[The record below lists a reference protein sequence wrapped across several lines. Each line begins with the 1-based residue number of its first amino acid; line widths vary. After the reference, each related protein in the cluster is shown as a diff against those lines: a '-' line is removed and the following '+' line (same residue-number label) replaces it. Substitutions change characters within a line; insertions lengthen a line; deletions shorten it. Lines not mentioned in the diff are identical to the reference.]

1 MNKMNSSG
9 PLRRRLAFALALGL
23 SGCAQ
28 TVSLAGADTF
38 AAVLPSQNKSAAP
51 SKDRASHNDR
61 QSEAK
66 GGTRSRGAEPELD
79 TIDYASPDGP
89 IIRVALMTDLTTVT
103 LSCALGLMVNRASS
117 SFDEGKRVPGG
128 SLRVELSQQSD
139 SGPAAPIQTSAA
151 AYRVIVRYSYESR
164 VARNLVEDLK
174 KKFFEPVTM
183 TYDENQNE
191 YAVLIGQCPTRAE
204 ATKLAE
210 RLRKAGYEGLR
221 IVSDPKSENIL
232 APDSYTVASARAAKY
247 KGQPGPIA
255 GRPIQLAAFAG
266 DKIAASSGD
275 ELIVIPAASAS
286 TANLIKQKAV
296 SFGSDERSKR
306 SKGDHAELTAQ
317 PLAAGQPP
325 AVRVGGRD
333 YRGEMHLVLNARGLI
348 NVVNVLPLEE
358 YLRGVV
364 LMEIPLGSPREIEA
378 LKAQAVAARSYAL
391 SHMGHHQDRGYDLVN
406 DARSQAYGGLTSER
420 ELTNRAT
427 EETRGVVALYPNE
440 AGKLMPIEALY
451 TANCGGR
458 TENNE
463 EVFGGK
469 ARGYLRSV
477 ACVPDRQPL
486 AGRDIV
492 TNRTIEPLIGPEGH
506 LIAREVA
513 TLSVLGFSLP
523 RRVTNNYLQGAP
535 DRDEVMSWTEQT
547 ARLARREKPS
557 FTRGDVTR
565 LAEFARLVSSSVYGE
580 GRASS
585 LLGPAD
591 IDYLLAG
598 VRVEQLPR
606 EARADVA
613 MLLRD
618 GILHLHSAAL
628 DGHATITRG
637 QAIETLAH
645 SVLFKSTAD
654 LKSQISNPRSQ
665 LADFKIET
673 SARAERGRLILAAP
687 SSPGNSALRGQ
698 TPRFTSVN
706 INGPASI
713 GRLEQDETRDD
724 RSSRAAIEI
733 ATPRMTEEDGSQRN
747 PKPDSIEI
755 AEGAW
760 LFRNVGR
767 ASYAVDRLTLIGGE
781 RVTYHLNSTGQAD
794 FLEASVS
801 AQGAS
806 TDRLSSVG
814 RWQERVTVEELQQ
827 RLARSRVN
835 VGQLKNVEPIAFSTS
850 NRVSELEVTGDQGH
864 SRLRGRQITSA
875 LGLKETLFVVAA
887 EKDARGR
894 VVAFVFTGR
903 GWGHGVGMC
912 QHGAYELA
920 KDGNSYTAIL
930 QKYYTGIKLQE
941 MY

>member
-1 MNKMNSSG
+1 MNSSG
-9 PLRRRLAFALALGL
+9 RLRRRLAFALALGV
-23 SGCAQ
+23 SGFPQ
-28 TVSLAGADTF
+28 LVSLAGADSF
-38 AAVLPSQNKSAAP
+38 AAVLPSQNKTAAP
-51 SKDRASHNDR
+51 SNDRASHNNR

-66 GGTRSRGAEPELD
+66 SSTRSRGAEPALD
-79 TIDYASPDGP
+79 LVQYASPDGP
-89 IIRVALMTDLTTVT
+89 IIRVALMTDVTSVT
-103 LSCALGLMVNRASS
+103 LSCASGLTVNRMSA
-117 SFDEGKRVPGG
+117 SFDEGKRVSIG
-128 SLRVELSQQSD
+128 SLRVELSQHSD
-139 SGPAAPIQTSAA
+139 PVAPVESSPA

-164 VARNLVEDLK
+164 VARNLVDELK

-191 YAVLIGQCPTRAE
+191 YAVLIGQCPTRSE
-204 ATKLAE
+204 AAKLAE
-210 RLRKAGYEGLR
+210 RLRKAGYESLR
-221 IVSDPKSENIL
+221 IVSDPLTE
-232 APDSYTVASARAAKY
+232 DTVASESATGANARTAKN
-247 KGQPGPIA
+247 KGQPGYVA
-255 GRPIQLAAFAG
+255 GRPLQLAAFAG

-275 ELIVIPAASAS
+275 ELIVIPAESTS
-286 TANLIKQKAV
+286 TANLIKQRAV
-296 SFGSDERSKR
+296 SFGVDERSKR
-306 SKGDHAELTAQ
+306 SKGGQAEVTAQ
-317 PLAAGQPP
+317 PLAAVQPP
-325 AVRVGGRD
+325 AVRVGARD

-348 NVVNVLPLEE
+348 NVVNVLPLED

-406 DARSQAYGGLTSER
+406 DARAQTYGGLTSER

-427 EETRGVVALYPNE
+427 DETRGVVAVYPNE
-440 AGKLMPIEALY
+440 AGKLVPIEALY

-492 TNRTIEPLIGPEGH
+492 TNRTIEPLIGPEGR

-513 TLSVLGFSLP
+513 TLSVLGFELP
-523 RRVTNNYLQGAP
+523 RRVTNNYLLGAP
-535 DRDEVMSWTEQT
+535 DRDEVRSWTEQT

-565 LAEFARLVSSSVYGE
+565 LAEFARLIATSVYGE

-585 LLGPAD
+585 LLGAAD

-598 VRVEQLPR
+598 VRVEQLPG

-637 QAIETLAH
+637 QAIETLART
-645 SVLFKSTAD
+645 VLFKSTAD
-654 LKSQISNPRSQ
+654 LKSQLSNPRSQ

-673 SARAERGRLILAAP
+673 SAPAERGRLILAAP
-687 SSPGNSALRGQ
+687 GSPGNTASRGQ

-706 INGPASI
+706 ISGPASN
-713 GRLEQDETRDD
+713 GRLEQDETREDK
-724 RSSRAAIEI
+724 SSRAAKDI
-733 ATPRMTEEDGSQRN
+733 ATPRVTEQDSSQRN
-747 PKPDSIEI
+747 LKPGGIEI

-760 LFRNVGR
+760 LFRNVGGE
-767 ASYAVDRLTLIGGE
+767 SYAVDRLTLIGGE
-781 RVTYHLNSTGQAD
+781 RVTYHLNSNGQAD

-801 AQGAS
+801 AQSAS
-806 TDRLSSVG
+806 SGRLSIVG

-835 VGQLKNVEPIAFSTS
+835 VGQLKNVEPVAFSTS

-875 LGLKETLFVVAA
+875 LGLKETLFVVTA

-920 KDGNSYTAIL
+920 KDGYSYTAIL
-930 QKYYTGIKLQE
+930 QKYYTGVKVQE
-941 MY
+941 VY

>member
-1 MNKMNSSG
+1 MNTMNRSG
-9 PLRRRLAFALALGL
+9 GLRRRLAFALALGV
-23 SGCAQ
+23 SGCAHN
-28 TVSLAGADTF
+28 VSLVGADSF
-38 AAVLPSQNKSAAP
+38 AAVLPAQNKSNAP
-51 SKDRASHNDR
+51 STDRAGYSNR

-66 GGTRSRGAEPELD
+66 STARARAAEQA
-79 TIDYASPDGP
+79 IDAVHYDSPDGP
-89 IIRVALMTDLTTVT
+89 IIRVALMTDVTSVT
-103 LSCALGLMVNRASS
+103 LSCASGLTVNRTSAGLEDGQRVAS
-117 SFDEGKRVPGG
+117 G
-128 SLRVELSQQSD
+128 SLRVELSQHSEPVREVE
-139 SGPAAPIQTSAA
+139 SSPA

-164 VARNLVEDLK
+164 VARNLVDELK
-174 KKFFEPVTM
+174 KKFFEPVAM

-191 YAVLIGQCPTRAE
+191 YAVLIGHCPTRGE
-204 ATKLAE
+204 ASKLAE

-221 IVSDPKSENIL
+221 IVSDPLTQS
-232 APDSYTVASARAAKY
+232 SVASESTTGPTARPAKY
-247 KGQPGPIA
+247 NRQPGSIG
-255 GRPIQLAAFAG
+255 GRPIQLVAFAG
-266 DKIAASSGD
+266 DKIAASSAD
-275 ELIVIPAASAS
+275 ELVVTPAESTS
-286 TANLIKQKAV
+286 TANLIKQRAA
-296 SFGSDERSKR
+296 SLGADERGKR
-306 SKGDHAELTAQ
+306 SKGDQAELTAQ
-317 PLAAGQPP
+317 PLAAAQPP
-325 AVRVGGRD
+325 AVRVSGRD
-333 YRGEMHLVLNARGLI
+333 YRGAMHLALNARGLI

-364 LMEIPLGSPREIEA
+364 LMEIPMGSVREIEA

-391 SHMGHHQDRGYDLVN
+391 SHLGHHQDRGFDLVN
-406 DARSQAYGGLTSER
+406 DARAQTYGGLTSER

-427 EETRGVVALYPNE
+427 EETRGVVAVFPNE
-440 AGKLMPIEALY
+440 AGKLVPIEALY

-477 ACVPDRQPL
+477 ACVPERQPL

-492 TNRTIEPLIGPEGH
+492 TNRTIEPLLGPEGR
-506 LIAREVA
+506 LIARKVA

-535 DRDEVMSWTEQT
+535 DRDEVTSWTEQT
-547 ARLARREKPS
+547 ARLFRREKPS
-557 FTRGDVTR
+557 FTSGDLTR
-565 LAEFARLVSSSVYGE
+565 LAEFARLVAASVYGE

-585 LLGPAD
+585 FLGPAD

-618 GILHLHSAAL
+618 GILRLQSAAL

-645 SVLFKSTAD
+645 AVLFKSTAD
-654 LKSQISNPRSQ
+654 IKSQFSNPRSQ

-673 SARAERGRLILAAP
+673 AGPADRGRLILAP
-687 SSPGNSALRGQ
+687 GSPGNTASRGQ
-698 TPRFTSVN
+698 TPRFTNVN
-706 INGPASI
+706 ISGPASI
-713 GRLEQDETRDD
+713 GRLEQDETREDI
-724 RSSRAAIEI
+724 SARAAKEI
-733 ATPRMTEEDGSQRN
+733 ATSRVTEQDKSQRN
-747 PKPDSIEI
+747 LKPAGIEI

-760 LFRNVGR
+760 LFRSVAGE
-767 ASYAVDRLTLIGGE
+767 SYAVDRLTVIGGE
-781 RVTYHLNSTGQAD
+781 RVTYHLNSAGQAD

-801 AQGAS
+801 AQSAS
-806 TDRLSSVG
+806 SSRLSIVG
-814 RWQERVTVEELQQ
+814 RWQERLTVEELRQ

-835 VGQLKNVEPIAFSTS
+835 VGQLKSVEPVAFSTS
-850 NRVSELEVTGDQGH
+850 NRVSDLEVTGDQGH

-875 LGLKETLFVVAA
+875 LGLKETLFVVAP

-920 KDGNSYTAIL
+920 KDGYSYTSIL
-930 QKYYTGIKLQE
+930 QKYYTGVEVQKV
-941 MY
+941 Y